1 MTKLSYRDLLRWASH
16 PSEEELLSYLDQ
28 QLRARKA
35 GCIRRHL
42 EGCWRCRGKQE
53 EIERSISGIVKN
65 LNGLLGDS
73 AGYPAQAQP
82 RFEDRLRRLAL
93 QTEPLPPFLNLFASL
108 SRSRIPIQLV
118 TSLLFGLVV
127 VLWFL
132 SFGSSPPLS
141 AKEVLHQAE
150 QASRVRFQNVVAPV
164 VYQKLKIRR
173 QNAALRREEAV
184 SWEIWR
190 DLDNSRSRERVL
202 DNKGLR
208 FIEASLNSW
217 SADGHGLDPV
227 PQSQQ
232 ETGAFPGPV
241 SLGSPDLPSILTE
254 LDQVFQANHM
264 NRLDPL
270 SAASYVSWQR
280 SVSPKSEEVIETFL
294 PDGQKSLTLRN
305 AAAGPFKENA
315 VVRAELVVRA
325 EDWHPVAQRLEV
337 QGEQGMRNYELI
349 EMDYTVLA
357 SNSLP
362 TSIFSDLPEQ
372 PLPITS
378 APVPS
383 PVINP
388 TTAES
393 LASEVEAKFALH
405 RVRACIGRPISVVR
419 GESGRIE
426 VRGIVETKARKTELD
441 WALKGIPW
449 VSLKVQTM
457 EEEALPAEALHA
469 ASSEAEGATTV
480 VPLGAESQTVKGLGI
495 QDLLEQYFRRAG
507 GPTAR
512 VPEQIASL
520 SRDAV
525 SLSEGALEE
534 VWALRRLAEGS
545 LSINPEELRMS
556 SRRLL
561 ETMVRDHESALKA
574 HAQQSRALLKPVL
587 TVLLVNQPG
596 SVAGEADGTEDRLN
610 SKNPDWIAASLQLFE
625 TVDRMVRLT
634 LGLFADTRLPF
645 DSREA
650 AIRDLLS
657 VFDRVEVE
665 LDLLEAQTAR
675 AFAEQSDS
683 LALQERKE

>member
-1 MTKLSYRDLLRWASH
+1 M
-16 PSEEELLSYLDQ
+16 
-28 QLRARKA
+28 
-35 GCIRRHL
+35 
-42 EGCWRCRGKQE
+42 
-53 EIERSISGIVKN
+53 
-65 LNGLLGDS
+65 
-73 AGYPAQAQP
+73 
-82 RFEDRLRRLAL
+82 
-93 QTEPLPPFLNLFASL
+93 
-108 SRSRIPIQLV
+108 
-118 TSLLFGLVV
+118 
-127 VLWFL
+127 
-132 SFGSSPPLS
+132 
-141 AKEVLHQAE
+141 
-150 QASRVRFQNVVAPV
+150 VAPV

-173 QNAALRREEAV
+173 QPAAPRREEAV
-184 SWEIWR
+184 SWEILR
-190 DLDNSRSRERVL
+190 DLDNSRSRESVL

-217 SADGHGLDPV
+217 SADVHGLDPV

-232 ETGAFPGPV
+232 KPGAFPGPV
-241 SLGSPDLPSILTE
+241 SLGSPDVPSILTE
-254 LDQVFQANHM
+254 LKQVFQAPHEPA
-264 NRLDPL
+264 DPL
-270 SAASYVSWQR
+270 SPASFMSWQR

-305 AAAGPFKENA
+305 VAARPLKENA
-315 VVRAELVVRA
+315 LVRTELVVRA

-349 EMDYTVLA
+349 ETDYTVLA

-362 TSIFSDLPEQ
+362 NSIFSDLPEQ

-419 GESGRIE
+419 VESGRIE

-469 ASSEAEGATTV
+469 ALSEAEEATTV
-480 VPLGAESQTVKGLGI
+480 VPLMTESQAVKGLGI

-512 VPEQIASL
+512 VPEQVASL

-561 ETMVRDHESALKA
+561 ETMVRDHENALKA
-574 HAQQSRALLKPVL
+574 HAQQSSALLKPVL
-587 TVLLVNQPG
+587 TALLVNQPG
-596 SVAGEADGTEDRLN
+596 SVAKETDGTEDRLN
-610 SKNPDWIAASLQLFE
+610 SKNPEWIAASLRLFE

-634 LGLFADTRLPF
+634 LGLFADTRLRSTRERRPSGTCCRSLIALKWSLNSSKPKPLALSPSSPTHSLCRNVKS
-645 DSREA
+645 SRQ
-650 AIRDLLS
+650 LS
-657 VFDRVEVE
+657 VAGKAAMAERRSLCANRTAEPLERVKFTPSSGASSACETSGRPV
-665 LDLLEAQTAR
+665 DAQRPYLLLR
-675 AFAEQSDS
+675 
-683 LALQERKE
+683 ERRLCVCQRSI